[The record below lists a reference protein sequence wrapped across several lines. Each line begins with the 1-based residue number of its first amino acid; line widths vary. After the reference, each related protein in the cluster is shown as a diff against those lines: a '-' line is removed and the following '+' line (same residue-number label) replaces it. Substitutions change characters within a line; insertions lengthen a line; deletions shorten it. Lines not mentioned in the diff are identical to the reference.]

1 MKLLFPIY
9 IILTSIQFS
18 FAQQVISSAGTN
30 ATGASG
36 QVSWT
41 VGETVIETFTGSG
54 SILSQGFQQGKLT
67 ITQVGEIDN
76 PSVQVYVYPNP
87 VNDKLKIEF
96 SNFNPGKYFIQIT
109 DANSRVV
116 FERKAATDTQTIDM
130 DSFQAGIYFLKIG
143 NLAENQYETC
153 KIIKI

>member
-18 FAQQVISSAGTN
+18 FAQQVISSAGTY
-30 ATGASG
+30 ATGASV

-41 VGETVIETFTGSG
+41 VGETFIETFTGAS
-54 SILSQGFQQGKLT
+54 SILSQGFHQGKLT

-76 PSVQVYVYPNP
+76 PGVIVYVYPNP

-96 SNFNPGKYFIQIT
+96 SNFTPEIYFIQIT

-116 FERKAATDTQTIDM
+116 FERKAATDTQFIDM
-130 DSFQAGIYFLKIG
+130 NSFQAGLYFLKVR
-143 NLAENQYETC
+143 NLAENQHETY